1 MDYLFVFNKSFPN
14 NLIIIAKGVIKI
26 KYTKDITIG
35 ETILPN
41 NSPNFSQSLLKG
53 VNIFEF
59 NKPSTRKITLTIKD
73 QILISFKLN
82 IGQIP

>member
-1 MDYLFVFNKSFPN
+1 MVDGKEVK
-14 NLIIIAKGVIKI
+14 
-26 KYTKDITIG
+26 
-35 ETILPN
+35 
-41 NSPNFSQSLLKG
+41 FSADARSRLLKG